1 MGTQAETVST
11 AEIVFPL
18 LLIFFLII
26 FIIVM
31 LCMTGRKR
39 RRSLKKLNRRAREV
53 GAIDGAYLE
62 HVAGLPISEGKVC
75 ACFLMPNAIM
85 VEVNQSQY
93 YIGSG
98 QLTEVSVKTDV
109 EVREAYVSSAGG
121 ALAGGM
127 MFGAL
132 GAAVGGRAKKKTSYN
147 VHKYLMIGYVQ
158 NEDERVNIAC
168 FKYTKDADIFVKAF
182 ANLPKQARY
191 VQL

>member
-75 ACFLMPNAIM
+75 ACF
-85 VEVNQSQY
+85 
-93 YIGSG
+93 
-98 QLTEVSVKTDV
+98 
-109 EVREAYVSSAGG
+109 
-121 ALAGGM
+121 
-127 MFGAL
+127 
-132 GAAVGGRAKKKTSYN
+132 
-147 VHKYLMIGYVQ
+147 
-158 NEDERVNIAC
+158 
-168 FKYTKDADIFVKAF
+168 
-182 ANLPKQARY
+182 
-191 VQL
+191 

>member
-132 GAAVGGRAKKKTSYN
+132 GAAVGGSKIRPLGFHIFHGILQILLRLLRT
-147 VHKYLMIGYVQ
+147 
-158 NEDERVNIAC
+158 D
-168 FKYTKDADIFVKAF
+168 TKSI
-182 ANLPKQARY
+182 NL
-191 VQL
+191 